1 MLASIL
7 IAAAVSVAAAPQ
19 LAIRDQVDVTAAC
32 TSFQV
37 YGGCQLIAACSSTGK
52 KGDGGQIKDTM
63 LPLGRC
69 LAVNSTSLE
78 FAWREKSV
86 PLESSGSCVPCE
98 SSCTVNS
105 ESGELA
111 CSCFDQSRPD
121 MGTRQ
126 AQIGLN
132 GHVYSKDGVL
142 GCLDVTGSPYS
153 AP

>member
-7 IAAAVSVAAAPQ
+7 IAAAISVAAAPQ

-37 YGGCQLIAACSSTGK
+37 YAGCQLIAACSSTGK
-52 KGDGGQIKDTM
+52 KGDGGQIKDTT
-63 LPLGRC
+63 LPLSRC
-69 LAVNSTSLE
+69 LAVNSTSLGFE
-78 FAWREKSV
+78 WREKSV
-86 PLESSGSCVPCE
+86 PLEASGSCVPCE
-98 SSCTVNS
+98 SSCKVNS
-105 ESGELA
+105 DSGELA
-111 CSCFDQSRPD
+111 CSCFDQARPE

-126 AQIGLN
+126 ATIGLN
-132 GHVYSKDGVL
+132 GHVFSKDGVL